1 MAETIWSIGI
11 PLVAILIVALGT
23 YAVWRTIK
31 ERKSG
36 FPLKDERTLMIQG
49 RAAMVAFNLGTWYLL
64 LLNFYNMYRIEF
76 QGLTELGSMPVINS
90 AVIIMG
96 VSYIILFTYFN
107 RKDNI

>member
-1 MAETIWSIGI
+1 MAETIWLTAI
-11 PLVAILIVALGT
+11 PLVALLIVAIGT
-23 YAVWRTIK
+23 YALWRTIK

-36 FPLKDERTLMIQG
+36 FPLKDERTLRIQG
-49 RAAMVAFNLGTWYLL
+49 RAAIVAFNLGTWYLL

-96 VSYIILFTYFN
+96 VSYIALFTYFS